1 MHIKLAHVALE
12 GRVTS
17 AKMAENSL
25 KFLTDAT
32 PYIVLQE
39 AALTKK
45 ILATTV

>member
-25 KFLTDAT
+25 KFLTDA
-32 PYIVLQE
+32 IVLQE
-39 AALTKK
+39 AALNKK